1 MQCLSILKQ
10 TEEPDEFRLAK
21 NISAKMN
28 DNGID
33 INKHSGKLDAQQL
46 LHHPVSTI
54 DQYFFGEEK
63 AE

>member
-1 MQCLSILKQ
+1 VFKHSQAELKNLMNSGGKEYFSQ
-10 TEEPDEFRLAK
+10 R
-21 NISAKMN
+21 MN

-33 INKHSGKLDAQQL
+33 INKHSESWIAQQL

-54 DQYFFGEEK
+54 DQYFFGEK